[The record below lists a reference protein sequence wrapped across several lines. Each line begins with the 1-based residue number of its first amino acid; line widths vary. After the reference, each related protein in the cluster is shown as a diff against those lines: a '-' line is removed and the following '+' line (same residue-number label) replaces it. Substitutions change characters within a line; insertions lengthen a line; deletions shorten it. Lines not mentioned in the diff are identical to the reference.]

1 MPSIKYRI
9 FLWESVLVSI
19 IFRNFADAFN
29 TFIGALV
36 CMADDIRKYQNA
48 VDAIKT
54 AILQSQARAAKAV
67 NQEQLALY
75 YGIGRY
81 VSANT
86 RKKNWGTGAIE
97 AISSQ
102 LRKELPGLRGFSAT
116 SMRNMRTFY
125 EEWRLL
131 EANSSVTTDEIN
143 AVPSNSSVATDE
155 FTKINAN
162 SAVTTA
168 DSADDAEIRQLQL
181 ANLPN
186 FPLREFLSISFTH
199 HVAILAKAKTYEE
212 RVFYMKYAD
221 MYKATVEDVEKV
233 IKQDLYHHQDKM
245 PNNFLATIPNYKQ
258 AYRAIRMFKD
268 EYLLDFINVEEL
280 GMHDEDIDESV
291 IESNIVHNVK
301 NFIMTFGRGFTFSGS
316 QVHYDKL
323 GHDHWI
329 DLLFFNRDLNRTVV
343 FELKNGK
350 FKVAYLAQ
358 LSAYLRILNDD
369 DRRDHE
375 EAPIGIILCK
385 ETDKDYAGY
394 IMQDFRQPMGVATYK
409 TADEMDPELLKA
421 LPPKEELQRVFA
433 ESSKKAEK

>member
-1 MPSIKYRI
+1 MSDIK
-9 FLWESVLVSI
+9 E
-19 IFRNFADAFN
+19 
-29 TFIGALV
+29 
-36 CMADDIRKYQNA
+36 YQSA
-48 VDAIKT
+48 VDVIKT

-86 RKKNWGTGAIE
+86 RKKKWGTGAIE
-97 AISSQ
+97 TISSQ

-125 EEWRLL
+125 EEWRQL
-131 EANSSVTTDEIN
+131 ESNSSVVTDEIQMLS
-143 AVPSNSSVATDE
+143 SNSSVATDE
-155 FTKINAN
+155 FTQINTKSSVA
-162 SAVTTA
+162 TDDFKA
-168 DSADDAEIRQLQL
+168 DSEIRQLQL

-212 RVFYMKYAD
+212 RIFYMKYAD
-221 MYKATVEDVEKV
+221 MYKATVEDIEKV
-233 IKQDLYHHQDKM
+233 IGQDLYHHQDRM
-245 PNNFLATIPNYKQ
+245 PNNFLATIPDYKQ

-316 QVHYDKL
+316 QVHFDKL

-343 FELKNGK
+343 FELKNGG

-385 ETDKDYAGY
+385 HADKDYAGY

-409 TADEMDPELLKA
+409 TADEIDPELLKA
-421 LPPKEELQRVFA
+421 LPPREELQRVFE
-433 ESSKKAEK
+433 ESSKKEE

>member
-1 MPSIKYRI
+1 MS
-9 FLWESVLVSI
+9 E
-19 IFRNFADAFN
+19 
-29 TFIGALV
+29 
-36 CMADDIRKYQNA
+36 IREYQSA
-48 VDAIKT
+48 VDVIKT

-81 VSANT
+81 ISDNT
-86 RKKNWGTGAIE
+86 RNKNWGTGAIE
-97 AISSQ
+97 TISKR
-102 LRKELPGLRGFSAT
+102 LRLELPGLRGFGVS
-116 SMRNMRTFY
+116 SLKNMRIFY
-125 EEWRLL
+125 EAWQMIEPNSPIAIGEL
-131 EANSSVTTDEIN
+131 EGGTSKMEG
-143 AVPSNSSVATDE
+143 
-155 FTKINAN
+155 K
-162 SAVTTA
+162 SAEAIDNQGDV
-168 DSADDAEIRQLQL
+168 IRQLRL

-186 FPLREFLSISFTH
+186 FPLAEFLSISFTH
-199 HVAILAKAKTYEE
+199 HIRILENAKDIDE
-212 RVFYMKYAD
+212 RLFYIRYCHN
-221 MYKATVEDVEKV
+221 YKPTTDDLPGIIK
-233 IKQDLYHHQDKM
+233 KQDLYHHQDKM
-245 PNNFLATIPNYKQ
+245 PNNFLTTIPDYKQ

-316 QVHYDKL
+316 QVHFDKL

-343 FELKNGK
+343 FELKNGG

-385 ETDKDYAGY
+385 EADKDYAGY

-421 LPPKEELQRVFA
+421 LPPKEELQRVFV
-433 ESSKKAEK
+433 ESSKKEE